1 MSLAEIKTV
10 ARKKAKHK
18 RSIIHNKIG
27 YECSQRV
34 SVYIESFLQKHK
46 NLNVIAAYMPINTEL
61 DLGPTIIKLRTLGKK
76 ICLPVI
82 ISKNFPLQFKV
93 WNKATKLVAGQ
104 FNVLVPVS
112 EETIEPDLIF
122 CPMLSFDS
130 KGFRLGYG
138 GGFYDR
144 TIDHLSKRKSI
155 FTMGCGYS
163 QQLSQNYL
171 PKGEYD
177 KSLDAVVT
185 ESGIT
190 FFNK

>member
-10 ARKKAKHK
+10 ARKEAKLN
-18 RSIIHNKIG
+18 RRIIHNKIG
-27 YECSQRV
+27 YQSSQKV
-34 SVYIESFLQKHK
+34 SVYIERFLREHK
-46 NLNVIAAYMPINTEL
+46 NLNIIAVYMPINTEL
-61 DLGPTIIKLRTLGKK
+61 DLRPTIIKLRKLGKK

-82 ISKNFPLQFKV
+82 FSNNSPLQFKV
-93 WNKATKLVAGQ
+93 CSEVTKLVTGK
-104 FNVLVPVS
+104 FNVLIPVS
-112 EETIEPDLIF
+112 GEIIDPDLIL

-130 KGFRLGYG
+130 RGFRLGYG

-144 TIDHLSKRKSI
+144 TIDHLSKKKSI
-155 FTMGCGYS
+155 FTMGCGYA
-163 QQLSQNYL
+163 QQLSLKNV

-177 KSLDAVVT
+177 KSLDAVAT